1 MLLKRL
7 ISNALQPLVFRLS
20 KQSVLN
26 LTVEF
31 ETLSEAFK
39 VLNEYKSN
47 PPRSGRI
54 SELNLHPAEKKN
66 VSKLEKILK
75 KNGSDKGTKHSY
87 AKEYAALF
95 KNFEKNAKILEIGI
109 GNNTEGSV
117 GFMGRKYKPGAS
129 LRSWKEFLPDAE
141 IYGADFDSK
150 TLFHED
156 RISTYLVDQREK
168 RSLEVLAGKFQE
180 CSIDLII
187 DDGLHTPLAAILT
200 FSKLWKLVKPGGH
213 YVIEDVSKISKP
225 FFQEIAD
232 AIKENKFRFLDMSH
246 ERNQLNNCLAIYQ
259 KL

>member
-187 DDGLHTPLAAILT
+187 DDGLHSPLANIITISECLEML
-200 FSKLWKLVKPGGH
+200 KVGGYLVT
-213 YVIEDVSKISKP
+213 EDIPTRSLPVWEMYLHRLSDNL
-225 FFQEIAD
+225 EAHMY
-232 AIKENKFRFLDMSH
+232 KFRKAHLL
-246 ERNQLNNCLAIYQ
+246 QIKKIA
-259 KL
+259 